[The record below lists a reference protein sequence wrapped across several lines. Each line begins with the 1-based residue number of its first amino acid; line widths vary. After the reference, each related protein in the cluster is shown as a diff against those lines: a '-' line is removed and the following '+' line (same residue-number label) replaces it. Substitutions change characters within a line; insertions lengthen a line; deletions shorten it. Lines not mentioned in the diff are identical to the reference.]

1 MGCNGPRSFRPPR
14 VIQARAKLTRLTLAA
29 VGRARK
35 GPTQMLF
42 RDYAERLH
50 PPLHLIEVEE
60 RRPLPEAQLRAR
72 EADLLLACVPQ
83 GGIIVALDE
92 RGLELSSQG
101 FAKQFSQWRESGSGD
116 IVFMIGG
123 ASGHGDIVRERAHFL
138 LSLGPMTWP
147 HMIVRAL
154 IAEQIYR
161 ATLILAGHP
170 YHRN

>member
-1 MGCNGPRSFRPPR
+1 
-14 VIQARAKLTRLTLAA
+14 
-29 VGRARK
+29 
-35 GPTQMLF
+35 MLF
-42 RDYAERLH
+42 RDYADRLQ

-72 EADLLLACVPQ
+72 EAELLLACVPR

-92 RGLELSSQG
+92 RGTALTSQG
-101 FAKQFSQWRESGSGD
+101 FAKQLGQWRDSGAGD

-123 ASGHGDIVRERAHFL
+123 ASGHGDAVRSSAHFL
-138 LSLGPMTWP
+138 LSLSPMTWP

-154 IAEQIYR
+154 IAEQLYR

-170 YHRN
+170 YHRE